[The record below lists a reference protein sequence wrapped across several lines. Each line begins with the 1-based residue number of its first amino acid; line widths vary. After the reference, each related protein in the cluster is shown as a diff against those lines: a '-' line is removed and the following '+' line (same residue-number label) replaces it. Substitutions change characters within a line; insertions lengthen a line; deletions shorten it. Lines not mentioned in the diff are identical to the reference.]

1 MGWDDQHRNPNMNNK
16 DHLVGQLTKVD
27 NPMVDIAKELNNET
41 SAKVAGAHEKTG
53 GARVHLN
60 QW

>member
-1 MGWDDQHRNPNMNNK
+1 MNNK

-27 NPMVDIAKELNNET
+27 NPMVDIAKQLNNET